1 MQQCIILRNRG
12 ECVNY
17 SNNRLSQFE
26 GEREMLFAPRTH
38 LQVLKTGSVEGI
50 TIVTLKPTT
59 YQNVCTVEV
68 ELAAMPYRYDGLGH
82 CSRTE

>member
-1 MQQCIILRNRG
+1 MLKLF
-12 ECVNY
+12 
-17 SNNRLSQFE
+17 NNRLSQFE

-38 LQVLKTGSVEGI
+38 LQVLKTECVEGI

-68 ELAAMPYRYDGLGH
+68 ELVL
-82 CSRTE
+82 

>member
-1 MQQCIILRNRG
+1 MVLQHRG
-12 ECVNY
+12 ECSNY
-17 SNNRLSQFE
+17 SNNRLSQYE

-38 LQVLKTGSVEGI
+38 LQVLKTESVEGI

-68 ELAAMPYRYDGLGH
+68 ELVP
-82 CSRTE
+82 

>member
-1 MQQCIILRNRG
+1 
-12 ECVNY
+12 
-17 SNNRLSQFE
+17 
-26 GEREMLFAPRTH
+26 MLFAPRTH
-38 LQVLKTGSVEGI
+38 LQVLKTESVEGI

-68 ELAAMPYRYDGLGH
+68 ELAAMTYRYDDFGH